1 MSVNGEAL
9 MPVDVHPVVPAEVRD
24 AAWQFYRNTFDSLKT
39 LAVERHVLHRDEFD
53 DLMTDSRIL
62 KYLVR
67 DGDAVVGMAAMTDD
81 LEATPWVS
89 PEYFDH
95 RWPEHYAQ
103 RRILYC
109 VFVGVHQ
116 GPPGKGVFVALQR
129 EMYLRQI
136 QAVDGLAVLDM
147 CTYNEEELRLP
158 WTIESIM
165 AKVAGASRVR
175 RLDNQSYW
183 LYEFPAAS

>member
-1 MSVNGEAL
+1 
-9 MPVDVHPVVPAEVRD
+9 MPVDVYAVVPDDVVE
-24 AAWQFYRNTFDSLKT
+24 AAWAFYGATFEALKT
-39 LAVERHVLHRDEFD
+39 VAVERHVFYRDEFD
-53 DLMTDSRIL
+53 DLMTDRRIL

-67 DGDAVVGMAAMTDD
+67 DGEAVVGMAAMTDD
-81 LEATPWVS
+81 LEAVPFIS
-89 PEYFDH
+89 PEYFAH
-95 RWPEHYAQ
+95 RWPDHYTQ
-103 RRILYC
+103 RRVLYC

-129 EMYLRQI
+129 EMYRRQI
-136 QAVDGLAVLDM
+136 EPVQGIAVLDM

-158 WTIESIM
+158 WAIESIM
-165 AKVAGASRVR
+165 VKVAGAAQVR